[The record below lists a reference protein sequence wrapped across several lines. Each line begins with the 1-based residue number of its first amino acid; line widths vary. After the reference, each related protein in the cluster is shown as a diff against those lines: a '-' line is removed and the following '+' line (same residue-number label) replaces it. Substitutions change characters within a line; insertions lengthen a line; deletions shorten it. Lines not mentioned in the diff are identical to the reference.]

1 MGAVDVRRVVAVAGV
16 VVERTDPSSGHDGHR
31 GAPVLITEIIGVA
44 LAAIRANVMR
54 SVLTTLGII
63 IGVAAVITMVSL
75 GEGAQQRVEA
85 QISRMGTNVL
95 TIRPG
100 QAMFGGIAQEGG
112 ERLSVEDAEA
122 LRSGA
127 TPGLLTVA
135 PEVSSRTQ
143 VAYQRWNS
151 NNQVVGTW
159 PEYFKIYDHK
169 LVAGRYFDEGE
180 VQGRRRVAV
189 LGNKVNETLGEIPPT
204 LLIGKTIQL
213 RGQPYEVVGVLAEKG
228 EAAFLRPDEQVFIPI
243 STAQYRLFGGRE
255 RLSSIYAATADAD
268 QLDAAF
274 GEIDRVLRRAHR
286 LQPGADADF
295 NIRNAADLL
304 STFNET
310 NQTFTM
316 LLAGIAGVSLL
327 VGGIGIMNIMLVSV
341 TERTREIGVRK
352 ALGATRRAIM
362 FQFLVEALV
371 LCTLGGLLGVG
382 LGVGASRIMSQV
394 AGWQTAIAPNAVIGA
409 LVFSAL
415 IGLFF
420 GIWPA
425 QRAAKLDPI
434 VALRYE

>member
-1 MGAVDVRRVVAVAGV
+1 
-16 VVERTDPSSGHDGHR
+16 
-31 GAPVLITEIIGVA
+31 
-44 LAAIRANVMR
+44 
-54 SVLTTLGII
+54 VLTTLGIV
-63 IGVAAVITMVSL
+63 IGVAAVITMVAL
-75 GEGAQQRVEA
+75 GEGAQRTVEE

-100 QAMFGGIAQEGG
+100 QEIFGGIAQEGG
-112 ERLSVEDAEA
+112 QRLSVEDAEA
-122 LRSGA
+122 LRA
-127 TPGLLTVA
+127 QTPGVLTVA

-143 VAYQRWNS
+143 LAYQRWNS

-159 PEYFKIYDHK
+159 PEYFEIYDHS
-169 LVAGRYFDEGE
+169 LIAGRYFDAGE

-189 LGNKVNETLGEIPPT
+189 LGALVNEGLGGIPPT
-204 LLIGKTIQL
+204 LLVGKTIQL
-213 RGQPYEVVGVLAEKG
+213 RGQPYEVIGILAEKG
-228 EAAFLRPDEQVFIPI
+228 EAAFLRPDEQIFIPI

-255 RLSSIYAATADAD
+255 RLSSIYAATASSDELD
-268 QLDAAF
+268 QAYA
-274 GEIDRVLRRAHR
+274 EIDRILRREHR
-286 LQPGADADF
+286 IQPGADADF

-310 NQTFTM
+310 NRTFSL

-352 ALGATRRAIM
+352 ALGATRRAIL

-371 LCTLGGLLGVG
+371 LCVLGGLIGVAT
-382 LGVGASRIMSQV
+382 GVGAAHVMNQV
-394 AGWQTAIAPNAVIGA
+394 AGWQTAIAAEAVLTA
-409 LVFSAL
+409 LGFSAL

-425 QRAAKLDPI
+425 QRAARLDPI

>member
-1 MGAVDVRRVVAVAGV
+1 M
-16 VVERTDPSSGHDGHR
+16 
-31 GAPVLITEIIGVA
+31 LIFEIMGVA

-63 IGVAAVITMVSL
+63 IGVGAVITMVSL
-75 GEGAQQRVEA
+75 GEGAQRRVEA

-100 QAMFGGIAQEGG
+100 QASFGGIAQEEGQ
-112 ERLSVEDAEA
+112 RLRLEDAEA
-122 LRSGA
+122 LKAGSN
-127 TPGLLTVA
+127 GLLTVA
-135 PEVSSRTQ
+135 PEVSSRVQ
-143 VAYQRWNS
+143 LAYQRWNS

-159 PEYFKIYDHK
+159 PEYFEIYDHN
-169 LVAGRYFDEGE
+169 LIAGRYFNEGE

-189 LGNKVNETLGEIPPT
+189 LGNHVNQSLGEIPPT
-204 LLIGKTIQL
+204 LLIGKTVQL
-213 RGQPYEVVGVLAEKG
+213 RGQPYEVVGILAEKG

-255 RLSSIYAATADAD
+255 RLSSIYAATASAD
-268 QLDAAF
+268 ELDQAF
-274 GEIDRVLRRAHR
+274 GEIDRIMRREHR
-286 LQPGADADF
+286 IQPGADADF

-310 NQTFTM
+310 NKTFTL

-352 ALGATRRAIM
+352 ALGATRRAILL
-362 FQFLVEALV
+362 QFLVEALV
-371 LCTLGGLLGVG
+371 LCVLGGLLGVG
-382 LGVGASRIMSQV
+382 VGVGAARIMSKL
-394 AGWQTAIAPNAVIGA
+394 AGWQTAIAANAVFGA
-409 LVFSAL
+409 LGFSAF